1 MLTMMM
7 MMMMV
12 LKLMLMIVMMM
23 MMMMVLM
30 LMMLMIMMMVMMM
43 TGVEFAVGVRLGSM
57 TGFPTLWFGGDD
69 EARPIQWLGFTFT

>member
-1 MLTMMM
+1 MLTMM

-43 TGVEFAVGVRLGSM
+43 TGVEFAVGVRLGST